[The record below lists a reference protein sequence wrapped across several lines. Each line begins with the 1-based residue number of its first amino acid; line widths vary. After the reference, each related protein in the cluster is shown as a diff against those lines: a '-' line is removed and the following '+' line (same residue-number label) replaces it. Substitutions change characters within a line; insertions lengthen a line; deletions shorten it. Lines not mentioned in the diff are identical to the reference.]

1 MIAGHRE
8 LISKHT
14 SGSDADADPFS
25 ASTASLSGSFLEQIE
40 EHGRTYCSA
49 DYYMPNDEAEQTR
62 LSITHQAFM
71 QILDGQLTM
80 SRIAPDIKRVLDVG
94 TGTGDWATA
103 FGERFPNCE
112 LIATDIATFQ
122 PVVDVPPNVYFE
134 MDNAK
139 EGWTYTK
146 PFDFIHMRGLNGAFS
161 DWAAIY
167 TEAGK
172 HLRVGG
178 SLEVA
183 DFGTIKDPNASPE
196 SYLSIYN
203 GACQSAA
210 EKARTPIGFE
220 HMKKQ
225 LFETAGLTVAR
236 SRVFDVPLGTW
247 SPDPRKQVVGK
258 MALISTLER
267 LEAAS
272 LRPLT
277 KFLNWKE
284 EDVRD
289 LCGKVTE
296 ELMRPGVRASIT
308 CQFVIARLMPR

>member
-1 MIAGHRE
+1 
-8 LISKHT
+8 
-14 SGSDADADPFS
+14 
-25 ASTASLSGSFLEQIE
+25 
-40 EHGRTYCSA
+40 
-49 DYYMPNDEAEQTR
+49 MPNDEAEQTR

-80 SRIAPDIKRVLDVG
+80 SRIPADIKRVLDVG

-103 FGERFPNCE
+103 FGERFPDCE
-112 LIATDIATFQ
+112 VIATDIATFQ
-122 PVVDVPPNVYFE
+122 PMDVPPNVYFE
-134 MDNAK
+134 VDDAN

-146 PFDFIHMRGLNGAFS
+146 PFDFIHMRGLSGAFS
-161 DWAAIY
+161 DWATIY
-167 TEAGK
+167 TEARK

-183 DFGTIKDPNASPE
+183 DFGAIKNPDASPD

-210 EKARTPIGFE
+210 ERTGTPIGLD
-220 HMKKQ
+220 HMEKQ
-225 LFETAGLTVAR
+225 LFEAAGLNVTR
-236 SRVFDVPLGTW
+236 SRVLDIPLGTW
-247 SPDPRKQVVGK
+247 DPDPRKQVVGK

-289 LCGKVTE
+289 LVGLFGALSTSCRTFL
-296 ELMRPGVRASIT
+296 EL
-308 CQFVIARLMPR
+308 LL